1 MVGAPAV
8 GAHLTGGASVS
19 PLHEPPTTRMDAYR
33 PPPPS
38 GSRPG
43 DAAAETTQRLGARP
57 ADDAPTDRIPFAV
70 DPAASPPVPPGES
83 APPGDDPQN
92 GKIGDGLALSIASA
106 LGSVAG
112 LLSWL
117 IAAWIMPQAEVGKAT
132 EFVSAFQLIGGAAQL
147 NLGIGLMRW
156 LPGAGKKSVRL
167 VWASLLLIMPLSGL
181 VGLVY
186 GIIVP
191 SIAETAAGAGGSF
204 GVGLLL
210 LVLACAGWGVF
221 VVHDFIV
228 VALGRPWIAVW
239 RNGTFAVVRIGL
251 LLLLGSAYAA
261 EGMVLSW
268 AVPIVV
274 WIAGGSVVI
283 FFIVRRYAARSGPG
297 ILPSR
302 AEAVRFLGPTALA
315 QLGNAL
321 LYNQVPLLVNL
332 RLGNEAGAAF
342 FICWQAVTVVDLA
355 AVFFTNSLSVHTAR
369 EPHRAAEL
377 ARAARRR
384 MLFLFVPVLALG
396 AALGYPVL
404 SILGA
409 GYAAAAPALA
419 VLMIGLA
426 FRLLVVFELA
436 RRQASGDGMGFA
448 RIQLTN
454 TGLILA
460 VTAFVPLSV
469 FGTVPLDTLLMPV
482 VLGYV
487 LVQALCALVV
497 MFAPT
502 LRRRF
507 RPEVK
512 S

>member
-1 MVGAPAV
+1 M
-8 GAHLTGGASVS
+8 
-19 PLHEPPTTRMDAYR
+19 
-33 PPPPS
+33 
-38 GSRPG
+38 G
-43 DAAAETTQRLGARP
+43 DP
-57 ADDAPTDRIPFAV
+57 PTDRIPV
-70 DPAASPPVPPGES
+70 TMDPS
-83 APPGDDPQN
+83 APPPSSPGETGRTGDDPQN

-117 IAAWIMPQAEVGKAT
+117 IAAWIMPQAEVGRAT

-191 SIAETAAGAGGSF
+191 SIAETAAGEGGSF
-204 GVGLLL
+204 GFGLLL

-228 VALGRPWIAVW
+228 VALGRPWVAVW

-268 AVPIVV
+268 VVPIVL
-274 WIAGGSVVI
+274 WIAGGSVVVWYL
-283 FFIVRRYAARSGPG
+283 VRRYAAQGGPG
-297 ILPSR
+297 VLPTR
-302 AEAVRFLGPTALA
+302 EQAIRFLGPTALA

-342 FICWQAVTVVDLA
+342 FICWQAVTVVDIA

-377 ARAARRR
+377 ARSARKR
-384 MLFLFVPVLALG
+384 MLIIFLPMLGLG

-436 RRQASGDGMGFA
+436 QRQASGDGMGFA

-454 TGLILA
+454 TGLVLA
-460 VTAFVPLSV
+460 VTAFVPLAA
-469 FGTVPLDTLLMPV
+469 FGAVPLDTLLMPV
-482 VLGYV
+482 VIGYV
-487 LVQALCALVV
+487 VVQALCALVV
-497 MFAPT
+497 MFLPT

>member
-1 MVGAPAV
+1 MRPVHDSPTARMGAYRGPED
-8 GAHLTGGASVS
+8 TGGRG
-19 PLHEPPTTRMDAYR
+19 HPTAV
-33 PPPPS
+33 
-38 GSRPG
+38 
-43 DAAAETTQRLGARP
+43 DAAGPAPGPSSGVDQATRRLRVP
-57 ADDAPTDRIPFAV
+57 AADRSTDRIPAVV
-70 DPAASPPVPPGES
+70 DPAAPPPVPPVES
-83 APPGDDPQN
+83 VRDGQDDPNN
-92 GKIGDGLALSIASA
+92 GGIGDGLALSIASA

-117 IAAWIMPQAEVGKAT
+117 IAAWIMPQAEVGRAT

-156 LPGAGKKSVRL
+156 LPGAGRRSVRL
-167 VWASLLLIMPLSGL
+167 VWASLLVIMPLSGL

-186 GIIVP
+186 GVIVP
-191 SIAETAAGAGGSF
+191 SIAQTAAGAGSF
-204 GVGLLL
+204 GFGLLL

-251 LLLLGSAYAA
+251 LLLLGSAYLA
-261 EGMVLSW
+261 EGVVLSW
-268 AVPIVV
+268 VVPIVV
-274 WIAGGSVVI
+274 WVAGGSVVI
-283 FFIVRRYAARSGPG
+283 WFMVRRYAARNGPG
-297 ILPSR
+297 ILPGR

-342 FICWQAVTVVDLA
+342 FICWQAVTVVDIA
-355 AVFFTNSLSVHTAR
+355 AVFFMSSLAVHTAR

-377 ARAARRR
+377 ARAARKR
-384 MLFLFVPVLALG
+384 MLFLFLPVLGLG
-396 AALGYPVL
+396 AALGHPVL
-404 SILGA
+404 SILGE

-426 FRLLVVFELA
+426 FRLLLVFELA
-436 RRQASGDGMGFA
+436 QRQASGDGMGFA

-460 VTAFVPLSV
+460 VTAFVPLAV

-482 VLGYV
+482 VIGYV
-487 LVQALCALVV
+487 VVQALCALAV
-497 MFAPT
+497 MFLPT

>member
-1 MVGAPAV
+1 MRPVHPGNQVRPQDLPTDAPTV
-8 GAHLTGGASVS
+8 RTDPV
-19 PLHEPPTTRMDAYR
+19 R
-33 PPPPS
+33 
-38 GSRPG
+38 
-43 DAAAETTQRLGARP
+43 AAERTQRLAVPGRPGAHRAGPARP
-57 ADDAPTDRIPFAV
+57 VDPATDRIPVVRTSGGPGTPPGGSAAPAGPTD
-70 DPAASPPVPPGES
+70 DPA
-83 APPGDDPQN
+83 N
-92 GKIGDGLALSIASA
+92 GGIGDGLALSLASA
-106 LGSVAG
+106 FGSVAG

-117 IAAWIMPQAEVGKAT
+117 IAAWIMPQEQVGRAT

-156 LPGAGKKSVRL
+156 LPGAGRRAGRL

-181 VGLVY
+181 IGLVY
-186 GIIVP
+186 GVIVP
-191 SIAETAAGAGGSF
+191 SIAETAAGVGGSF

-221 VVHDFIV
+221 VVHDFIM
-228 VALGRPWIAVW
+228 VALGRPWVAVW

-268 AVPIVV
+268 VVPIVL
-274 WIAGGSVVI
+274 WIAGGSAVI
-283 FFIVRRYAARSGPG
+283 YVMTRRFAANAGRGG
-297 ILPSR
+297 VLPDR
-302 AEAVRFLGPTALA
+302 AEAIRFLAPTALA

-342 FICWQAVTVVDLA
+342 FICWQAVTVVDIA

-377 ARAARRR
+377 ARSARRR
-384 MLFLFVPVLALG
+384 MLLLFLPILGLG

-404 SILGA
+404 SILGE

-426 FRLLVVFELA
+426 FRLIVVFDLA
-436 RRQASGDGMGFA
+436 QRQARGDGTGFA
-448 RIQLTN
+448 KIQLTN
-454 TGLILA
+454 TALVLA
-460 VTAFVPLSV
+460 ATWLVPLGT
-469 FGTVPLDTLLMPV
+469 FGAIPLGQLLMPV

-487 LVQALCALVV
+487 IVQGLCALGVS
-497 MFAPT
+497 FLPAL
-502 LRRRF
+502 LRRI

>member
-1 MVGAPAV
+1 MVRPVGDLPTSRLNPYRLPDGAVPGRATGAPQPA
-8 GAHLTGGASVS
+8 GPDSEA
-19 PLHEPPTTRMDAYR
+19 
-33 PPPPS
+33 
-38 GSRPG
+38 
-43 DAAAETTQRLGARP
+43 TQRLAVTSP
-57 ADDAPTDRIPFAV
+57 AEPPTDRIPV
-70 DPAASPPVPPGES
+70 TGDPSAPPPTSPGES
-83 APPGDDPQN
+83 GTTGDDPQN

-117 IAAWIMPQAEVGKAT
+117 IAAWIMPQAEVGRAT

-181 VGLVY
+181 IGLVY

-191 SIAETAAGAGGSF
+191 SIAETAAGADGSF
-204 GVGLLL
+204 GFGLLL

-228 VALGRPWIAVW
+228 VALGRPWVAVW

-268 AVPIVV
+268 VVPIVL

-283 FFIVRRYAARSGPG
+283 WFIVRRYAARSGPG
-297 ILPSR
+297 VLPSR
-302 AEAVRFLGPTALA
+302 EEALRFLGPTALA

-342 FICWQAVTVVDLA
+342 FICWQAVTVVDIA
-355 AVFFTNSLSVHTAR
+355 AVFFMNSLSVHTAR

-377 ARAARRR
+377 ARSARKR
-384 MLFLFVPVLALG
+384 MLILFLPVLALG

-404 SILGA
+404 SILGE

-436 RRQASGDGMGFA
+436 QRQASGDGMGFA

-460 VTAFVPLSV
+460 VAAFVPLGV
-469 FGTVPLDTLLMPV
+469 FGEVPLDTLLMPV
-482 VLGYV
+482 VIGYV
-487 LVQALCALVV
+487 VVQALCALVV
-497 MFAPT
+497 MFLPT

>member
-1 MVGAPAV
+1 MVRPVGDLPTSRLNPYRLPDGAVPGRAAGAPQPA
-8 GAHLTGGASVS
+8 GPDSEA
-19 PLHEPPTTRMDAYR
+19 
-33 PPPPS
+33 
-38 GSRPG
+38 
-43 DAAAETTQRLGARP
+43 TQRLAVTPRAEP
-57 ADDAPTDRIPFAV
+57 PTDRIPV
-70 DPAASPPVPPGES
+70 TGDPS
-83 APPGDDPQN
+83 APPPTSAGEPGTTGDDPQN

-117 IAAWIMPQAEVGKAT
+117 IAAWIMPQAEVGRAT

-167 VWASLLLIMPLSGL
+167 VWASLLVIMPLSGL
-181 VGLVY
+181 IGLVY

-191 SIAETAAGAGGSF
+191 SIAETAAGADGSF
-204 GVGLLL
+204 GFGLLL

-228 VALGRPWIAVW
+228 VALGRPWVAVW

-268 AVPIVV
+268 VVPIVL

-283 FFIVRRYAARSGPG
+283 WFIVRRYAARSGPG
-297 ILPSR
+297 VLPSR
-302 AEAVRFLGPTALA
+302 DEALRFLGPTALA

-342 FICWQAVTVVDLA
+342 FICWQAVTVVDIA
-355 AVFFTNSLSVHTAR
+355 AVFFMNSLSVHTAR

-377 ARAARRR
+377 ARSARKR
-384 MLFLFVPVLALG
+384 MLILFLPVLALG

-404 SILGA
+404 SILGE

-436 RRQASGDGMGFA
+436 QRQASGDGMGFA

-460 VTAFVPLSV
+460 VAAFVPLGV
-469 FGTVPLDTLLMPV
+469 FGEVPLDTLLMPV
-482 VLGYV
+482 VIGYV
-487 LVQALCALVV
+487 VVQALCALVV
-497 MFAPT
+497 MFLPT